1 MKVLLIIFAILVS
14 GAAIYYYNLLTGR
27 ISDADSMPDAT
38 EDKVAE
44 IKEVKVIKKA
54 TKKTAVKAKKVVS
67 EVAKP
72 KPKRGRPAGSKNKS
86 KK

>member
-1 MKVLLIIFAILVS
+1 MKILLIIFAILVS

-27 ISDADSMPDAT
+27 ISDDDSMPDAT

-54 TKKTAVKAKKVVS
+54 KKKTAAKAKNVVG
-67 EVAKP
+67 EVA